1 LQRTIFTQKKL
12 HQKTLTQ
19 KNCPNRLRKKKY
31 TPKRVDAKILPGTS
45 FTHKKKSAQK
55 PLGTETSMH
64 SRYDTDAFTHRCL
77 YTEKLLHKLVHT
89 ARFYAQPVFYTEKL
103 CFPFLTTYLFV
114 FPLQAFWY
122 TGLFVY
128 SKYSETPFKHMW
140 STPTATHQLAN
151 IQNLAETFLEWG
163 FQWD

>member
-1 LQRTIFTQKKL
+1 MTQTLL
-12 HQKTLTQ
+12 H
-19 KNCPNRLRKKKY
+19 
-31 TPKRVDAKILPGTS
+31 
-45 FTHKKKSAQK
+45 
-55 PLGTETSMH
+55 
-64 SRYDTDAFTHRCL
+64 TDAFTQK
-77 YTEKLLHKLVHT
+77 TFTHKLVHT

-151 IQNLAETFLEWG
+151 SKFGRNLLGVG
-163 FQWD
+163 FSMGW